1 MLPMALLKLLNSLE
15 DISMKKEGKKK
26 LFGGMTAQQRR
37 NKQNWLDIENR
48 LSAHSLTDE
57 QKQQVLDKFNTL
69 FK

>member
-1 MLPMALLKLLNSLE
+1 
-15 DISMKKEGKKK
+15 MKKESKKK

-57 QKQQVLDKFNTL
+57 QKQKVLDKFNTL